1 MSLAGMADEFLFEI
15 LIQLAKLGCCCI
27 FLFLLLFLQFFFV
40 LFLLAYSWI
49 QM

>member
-27 FLFLLLFLQFFFV
+27 ILMFM
-40 LFLLAYSWI
+40 LAYSWI